1 MQFASI
7 FVVLFTIA
15 TAVAMLARR
24 IKTPYTVALVVTG
37 IVLGSVHLFSPPNL
51 TKELLYA
58 IFLPGLVFEAAF
70 HLEARAFRRNAIAI
84 VALAVP
90 GVAVAIGATAG
101 ILAVAS
107 HVLPFI
113 SGFTFVHALVFSA
126 AISATDPIAV
136 VAMFKSLGAPKR
148 LGVLVEG
155 ESLLNDGTAIV
166 FFSMALGFLSGQHLS
181 APEAVL
187 DFVRI
192 VGMGA
197 LIGATVAFL
206 AALAL
211 RQVDDAMIEITITTI
226 AAYGS
231 FAIAEQLHYSGV
243 IATVVAGVV
252 VGTYARGRGMSPS
265 TRIAVETF
273 WEYVAFALNSVVFL
287 LIGFEVRVD
296 ALLASWQTI
305 LVAYAAMTVGRALVV
320 TSVTMLLSRTRERL
334 PWRWSVVM
342 TWGGLRGALSMVLA
356 LALPKSFPSR
366 ETIITLTFGV
376 VLLSLLVQ
384 GLTMA
389 PLLRR
394 LGVSASRADREEYE
408 RLTGVRRAAVA
419 ALDAL
424 SEMVRKGRVHD
435 QVAAPIREDYQRL
448 VEKTD
453 QEIHTCGLED
463 AELVHEESQALRR
476 ALLVV
481 EKDAL
486 REEQRR
492 GLIGEHV
499 IERLLRDV
507 DARGSELGEMSE
519 PDDDGASD

>member
-24 IKTPYTVALVVTG
+24 LKMPYTVALVLTG
-37 IVLGSVHLFSPPNL
+37 IVLGSVHVFSPPHL

-70 HLEARAFRRNAIAI
+70 HLEARAFKRNARAI

-90 GVAVAIGATAG
+90 GVAVAIGATAA
-101 ILAVAS
+101 ILDVAA

-113 SGFTFVHALVFSA
+113 GGFRFVHALVFGA
-126 AISATDPIAV
+126 LIAATDPIAV

-166 FFSMALGFLSGQHLS
+166 FFTMALGFLSGKSLS
-181 APEAVL
+181 APAATL

-197 LIGATVAFL
+197 LIGAAVAF
-206 AALAL
+206 ASALAIQ
-211 RQVDDAMIEITITTI
+211 QVDDAMIEITITTI

-231 FAIAEQLHYSGV
+231 FAAAEQFHFSGV
-243 IATVVAGVV
+243 IATVVAGIVL
-252 VGTYARGRGMSPS
+252 GSYAHGKAMSPS
-265 TRIAVETF
+265 TRVAVETF

-287 LIGFEVRVD
+287 LIGFQVRIES
-296 ALLASWQTI
+296 LFASWKTI
-305 LVAYAAMTVGRALVV
+305 LVAYAAVTLGRAFVV
-320 TSVTMLLSRTRERL
+320 AIVTALLARTRERL
-334 PWRWSVVM
+334 PWKWSAVM

-356 LALPKSFPSR
+356 LALPRDFTQR
-366 ETIITLTFGV
+366 EGIITITFGV

-394 LGVSASRADREEYE
+394 LDVLGHRKGSEEYE
-408 RLTGVRRAAVA
+408 RLNATRRAAVA
-419 ALDAL
+419 ALESLGA
-424 SEMVRKGRVHD
+424 MVRSGRVHEH
-435 QVAAPIREDYQRL
+435 VAAPIREDYEKVVQR
-448 VEKTD
+448 TD
-453 QEIHTCGLED
+453 QAMHTCGLED
-463 AELVHEESQALRR
+463 SELMQQEARGLRR

-486 REEQRR
+486 RDEHRR
-492 GLIGEHV
+492 GLVAEDV

-507 DARGSELGEMSE
+507 DARAAELGQTAE
-519 PDDDGASD
+519 PDDDPA

>member
-1 MQFASI
+1 MKFASI

-24 IKTPYTVALVVTG
+24 IKAPYTVALVVTG
-37 IVLGSVHLFSPPNL
+37 VVLGSVHVFSPPNL

-58 IFLPGLVFEAAF
+58 IFLPGLIFEAAF

-90 GVAVAIGATAG
+90 GVAVAIGATAAIMG
-101 ILAVAS
+101 FAARVF
-107 HVLPFI
+107 PFV
-113 SGFTFVHALVFSA
+113 SGLHFVHALVFA
-126 AISATDPIAV
+126 ALIAATDPIAV

-166 FFSMALGFLSGQHLS
+166 FFTMALGFLSGHAGS
-181 APEAVL
+181 VPAATL

-192 VGMGA
+192 VGMGG
-197 LIGATVAFL
+197 LIGAAVAFA
-206 AALAL
+206 AALAIQ
-211 RQVDDAMIEITITTI
+211 QVDDAMIEITLTTI

-231 FAIAEQLHYSGV
+231 FAAAEQFHFSGV
-243 IATVVAGVV
+243 IATVVAGIVL
-252 VGTYARGRGMSPS
+252 GSYARGAAMSPS

-287 LIGFEVRVD
+287 LIGFQVRID
-296 ALLASWQTI
+296 SLLASWKLI
-305 LVAYAAMTVGRALVV
+305 LVAYVAVTAGRALVV
-320 TSVTMLLSRTRERL
+320 AAVTALLARTRERM

-356 LALPKSFPSR
+356 LALPASFPNR
-366 ETIITLTFGV
+366 ETIITITFGV
-376 VLLSLLVQ
+376 VLTSLLLQ

-394 LGVSASRADREEYE
+394 LGVGGARRGREDYE
-408 RLTGVRRAAVA
+408 RLNGTRRAAVA

-424 SEMVRKGRVHD
+424 DEMVRRGRVH
-435 QVAAPIREDYQRL
+435 QEVAAPIRADYERR
-448 VEKTD
+448 VADTD
-453 QEIHTCGLED
+453 RAIHACGLED
-463 AELVHEESQALRR
+463 SELVDEESNALRH
-476 ALLVV
+476 ALLVI

-486 REEQRR
+486 RDEARR
-492 GLIGEHV
+492 GLVGENA
-499 IERLLRDV
+499 IETLLRDV
-507 DARGSELGEMSE
+507 DARAAELGRASE
-519 PDDDGASD
+519 ADDDST

>member
-1 MQFASI
+1 MKFASV

-24 IKTPYTVALVVTG
+24 IKTPYTVALVATG
-37 IVLGSVHLFSPPNL
+37 IVLGSVHLYSPPNL

-90 GVAVAIGATAG
+90 GVAVAIGATAT
-101 ILAVAS
+101 ILVLAGD
-107 HVLPFI
+107 VLPFAT
-113 SGFTFVHALVFSA
+113 GLRFVHALAFSA
-126 AISATDPIAV
+126 LIAATDPIAV
-136 VAMFKSLGAPKR
+136 VAMFKSLGAPRR

-166 FFSMALGFLSGQHLS
+166 FFTMALGFLSGHTTS
-181 APEAVL
+181 AAAAVL

-197 LIGATVAFL
+197 VIGAAVAF
-206 AALAL
+206 ASALAL

-231 FAIAEQLHYSGV
+231 FAVSEAFHYSGV
-243 IATVVAGVV
+243 ISTVVAGIV
-252 VGTYARGRGMSPS
+252 VGSYARGRGMSPS
-265 TRIAVETF
+265 TRVAVETF

-287 LIGFEVRVD
+287 LIGFEVHVE
-296 ALLASWQTI
+296 ALLAEWKII
-305 LVAYAAMTVGRALVV
+305 LVAYVAVTAGRAIVV
-320 TSVTMLLSRTRERL
+320 AAVTALLSRTRERL
-334 PWRWSVVM
+334 PWRWNVVM

-356 LALPKSFPSR
+356 LALPASFPNR
-366 ETIITLTFGV
+366 QIIITITFGV
-376 VLLSLLVQ
+376 VLLSLVVQ

-394 LGVSASRADREEYE
+394 LGVLGTRADRETYE
-408 RLTGVRRAAVA
+408 RLIGTRRSALA

-424 SEMVRKGRVHD
+424 GEMVRRGRVHE
-435 QVAAPIREDYQRL
+435 QIAAPIRRDYEKL
-448 VEKTD
+448 IEKTD
-453 QEIHTCGLED
+453 ESIRTCGVESSDL
-463 AELVHEESQALRR
+463 LHEESQSLRR

-486 REEQRR
+486 RDEQRR
-492 GLIGEHV
+492 GLLAEHV
-499 IERLLRDV
+499 IEKLLRDL
-507 DARGSELGEMSE
+507 DARAAQLGETSE
-519 PDDDGASD
+519 ADSDEA